1 MKRKGWLILLGMCLL
16 TSVAFAAT
24 VKVITQEA
32 VIRNDKRF
40 FATLSCEH
48 LGSFIEQ
55 IREGDWLRVSY
66 QGKQGWIHISAVQEQ
81 KVQISPFGQGKA
93 REASQDEVALAGK
106 GFTPEV
112 EKAFREKNPQMRYD
126 LVNQVQSSKVDETSL
141 QASCAQ
147 KSEEPGACREEEA
160 LSWSCLL
167 LFCFSGCA
175 RSSKWLQRSPRVGA
189 YKSEAMTPE
198 EECTSVSCRC
208 HDPRPINY
216 NEKR

>member
-1 MKRKGWLILLGMCLL
+1 MKRKGWLILLGLCLL

-40 FATLSCEH
+40 FASPVARVPY
-48 LGSFIEQ
+48 GSVIEQ
-55 IREGDWLRVSY
+55 IGREGDWLRVSY

-141 QASCAQ
+141 QAFVRSGNLR
-147 KSEEPGACREEEA
+147 EPG
-160 LSWSCLL
+160 
-167 LFCFSGCA
+167 
-175 RSSKWLQRSPRVGA
+175 GA
-189 YKSEAMTPE
+189 P
-198 EECTSVSCRC
+198 
-208 HDPRPINY
+208 
-216 NEKR
+216 